1 MPFIKIKTSTEITP
15 EQEVKIKAGLGQ
27 AIRLIPGKSE
37 QYLLLEFE
45 DRCRMWLRGQ
55 NDDPVAYIEAAIF
68 GNEDHEGFDAFSAA
82 ATEIFSEELKI
93 RPKNIYIKFEDI
105 GVWGAQGMCNDR
117 NRYR

>member
-15 EQEVKIKAGLGQ
+15 EQEVKIKASLGQ
-27 AIRLIPGKSE
+27 AIRLVPGKSE

-55 NDDPVAYIEAAIF
+55 KDDPIAYIEAALF
-68 GNEDHEGFDAFSAA
+68 GNEDHEGFDAFTAA
-82 ATEIFSEELKI
+82 VTKIFFEELKI
-93 RPKNIYIKFEDI
+93 RSENIYIKYEDI
-105 GVWGAQGMCNDR
+105 GVWGVAGMCIDR